1 MTGMPN
7 TREIIQEH
15 YTEFPETLLHAELT
29 RAFARIEGRS
39 VKQALKAFAIARRA
53 VVKSDAL
60 KGALRQMEVSM
71 FPETEITRIRACIG
85 RMETALVKNLGVK
98 RA

>member
-1 MTGMPN
+1 MN
-7 TREIIQEH
+7 TREIIDQH
-15 YTEFPETLLHAELT
+15 YGEFPETLLHAELC
-29 RAFARIEGRS
+29 RACARSDGRS
-39 VKQALKAFAIARRA
+39 VKQALKGFAVARRE

-60 KGALRQMEVSM
+60 KGALRQMEKSM